1 MSKKENYSKLKEYA
15 LIVVGTFIYAL
26 GIHWFLTPNEIAPG
40 GMTGVSV
47 VINSL
52 TKLPVGSIY
61 FVLNIPIIILGYL
74 KLGKSFIFKTLLS
87 VVLTTVFL
95 DFVLVNFPVY
105 TGEKVLASLYGGVLM
120 GAGLGLN
127 FSNGG
132 STGGTDVI
140 NRVIQKYLPHIN
152 IGTIVFVSD
161 VIIIMAAVVVFKNL
175 DTALYAIIAM
185 FSASTLLD
193 NIIYGLDKAKLL
205 IIISDESEQI
215 CDKITT
221 EHDRSCTIL
230 KSLGGY
236 TKEEKNTILCAVRPN
251 EYYKVKKS
259 VYAIDPK
266 AFMIITDSKE
276 VIGEGFKIE

>member
-1 MSKKENYSKLKEYA
+1 MRKKENYSKVKEYA

-40 GMTGVSV
+40 GMTGIAVI
-47 VINSL
+47 INSL
-52 TKLPVGSIY
+52 TKLPVGTIY
-61 FVLNIPIIILGYL
+61 LILNIPVIILGYL
-74 KLGKSFIFKTLLS
+74 KLGKSFIFKTLLA

-161 VIIIMAAVVVFKNL
+161 LIIIMAAVFVFKNL

-205 IIISDESEQI
+205 IIISDESDSI

-230 KSLGGY
+230 KSMGGY
-236 TKEEKNTILCAVRPN
+236 TKEDKSTILCAVRPN